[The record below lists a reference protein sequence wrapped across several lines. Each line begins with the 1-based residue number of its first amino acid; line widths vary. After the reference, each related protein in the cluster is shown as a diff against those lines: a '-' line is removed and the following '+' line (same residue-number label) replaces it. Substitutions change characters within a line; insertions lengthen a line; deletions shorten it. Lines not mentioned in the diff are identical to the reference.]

1 MVLLSLKGGGGGV
14 VVVESDGDCG
24 RRGAFRYSN
33 ECGGNGVFK
42 TFPFFFRFFKTLNIL
57 FKKYARKL
65 CSRKKEKRLWC
76 VCFPKTLWAVVV
88 TTTKKKKKNKD
99 TECPA

>member
-1 MVLLSLKGGGGGV
+1 MVLLSLKRGGV

-33 ECGGNGVFK
+33 ECGGNGGFK
-42 TFPFFFRFFKTLNIL
+42 TFPFYRFFKTLNIL

-76 VCFPKTLWAVVV
+76 VCFPTLWAVVV